1 MVRLYSFS
9 YSAVMPKCMNQTFFS
24 AAARS
29 RRDSASGTNRSLD
42 CFLAALNF
50 VFPQLLKR
58 VRLRHELV
66 WVIASSVNLIVLLGS
81 IFRFEPKVG
90 VSDLLLNVLL
100 TDRTERRGI
109 RSRVSEGTNVRSIGN
124 YKQLYLFGPVL
135 PSSLLKNILLHV

>member
-1 MVRLYSFS
+1 MYESNFFS
-9 YSAVMPKCMNQTFFS
+9 S

-29 RRDSASGTNRSLD
+29 RRDPAPGTNRSLD

-66 WVIASSVNLIVLLGS
+66 WVIASSVNLKVLLGS
-81 IFRFEPKVG
+81 IFRFESKVG

-124 YKQLYLFGPVL
+124 YKQLYLFGPVS

>member
-1 MVRLYSFS
+1 MVRLYSLN
-9 YSAVMPKCMNQTFFS
+9 YSAVIPKCMNQTFFS

-50 VFPQLLKR
+50 VFPQLPKR

-66 WVIASSVNLIVLLGS
+66 WVIASSVNLKVTLGS
-81 IFRFEPKVG
+81 IFHFESKVG
-90 VSDLLLNVLL
+90 ASDLLLNVLL
-100 TDRTERRGI
+100 TDRGI
-109 RSRVSEGTNVRSIGN
+109 RSRASEGTNIRSIGN

>member
-1 MVRLYSFS
+1 MHESNFFS
-9 YSAVMPKCMNQTFFS
+9 S

-29 RRDSASGTNRSLD
+29 RRDPAPGTNRSLD

-66 WVIASSVNLIVLLGS
+66 WVIASSVNLKVTLGS
-81 IFRFEPKVG
+81 IFHFESKVG
-90 VSDLLLNVLL
+90 ASDLLLNVLL
-100 TDRTERRGI
+100 TDRGI
-109 RSRVSEGTNVRSIGN
+109 RSRASEGTNIRSIGN